1 MADLFTPTTHVDGE
15 NYTAAQVN
23 RLEAGLDAVD
33 TELDAQTDRIDSLFA
48 AGGAG
53 GDASQVPSGTSAARA
68 TVTPAIGRLFFDTDL
83 VKLLV
88 GTGSTWVNTDGT
100 AVTTGGGGGS
110 VPGTSTSPQNMV
122 ATVVAGGTIGQINMS
137 WDAVPGAS
145 FYTLYESTSPNGVS
159 GATALTTT
167 STSRTPGTARN
178 YDYWVTATTNGVE
191 SAASNHVTAT
201 LPFGGG
207 GSTGGTSTDP
217 SAFLN
222 INGKG
227 TGTGGWWNLGIG
239 YSTGHVDI
247 TPTQLQ
253 GGFVD
258 SPYFVM
264 NAAGTAVLGQVFMN
278 GGKTGVTA
286 TNPQGG
292 TKYPRTEFREM
303 ATGSTSTKAAWSG
316 SSGHH
321 IMRGTSAVL
330 HMAPVKPEV
339 VVAQVHDA
347 SDDTLQIHVTG
358 SSATGPQTW
367 NLKVNGTQAATLL
380 TGVALGTEVSWD
392 IDVNNGTLTVK
403 INGTTKYTGSPGW
416 GSGQYYKC
424 LTYAQ
429 QNSTDQANAS
439 TEYSRTSLRNLFV
452 SHS

>member
-1 MADLFTPTTHVDGE
+1 VADLFTPTTHFDGE

-83 VKLLV
+83 GKLLV
-88 GTGSTWVNTDGT
+88 GTGSTWVNTDGS
-100 AVTTGGGGGS
+100 AVTATGGGGGGS
-110 VPGTSTSPQNMV
+110 VPGTGTSPQNMV
-122 ATVVAGGTIGQINMS
+122 ATVTAGGSIGQINMS
-137 WDAVPGAS
+137 WDAVAGAS

-178 YDYWVTATTNGVE
+178 YDYWVTATLNGVE

-207 GSTGGTSTDP
+207 GSTGSTGADP
-217 SAFLN
+217 STFLN
-222 INGKG
+222 INGLG
-227 TGTGGWWNLGIG
+227 TGTGGIWNEGIG
-239 YSTGHVDI
+239 KLGGHVDI
-247 TPTQLQ
+247 DPTTLKTYIE
-253 GGFVD
+253 
-258 SPYFVM
+258 SPYYTL
-264 NAAGTAVLGQVFMN
+264 NATG
-278 GGKTGVTA
+278 TGVQFQVPLA
-286 TNPQGG
+286 GG
-292 TKYPRTEFREM
+292 TTSINTHYPRSELREYSSL
-303 ATGSTSTKAAWSG
+303 TTKASWSG
-316 SSGHH
+316 SSGRH
-321 IMRGTSAVL
+321 IMRGASRVM
-330 HMAPVKPEV
+330 HMGPIKPEV

-367 NLKVNGTQAATLL
+367 RIKVNGSTVATPL
-380 TGVALGTEVSWD
+380 TNVALGTEVAWD
-392 IDVNNGTLTVK
+392 VDVNNGVLTVK
-403 INGTTKYTGSPGW
+403 LNGSTAYTGSPGW
-416 GSGQYYKC
+416 GSGQYFKVGC
-424 LTYAQ
+424 YAQ
-429 QNSTDQANAS
+429 QNTTDQANS
-439 TEYSRTSLRNLFV
+439 SSEYSRVELRNLFV